1 MKTVDYSEFHRER
14 RQVEIEMNKGF
25 DGVDRIWFIDTS
37 DDGLISMGLN
47 IAGTGTMNIIE
58 AEIFAK
64 AVSNAVELAKNFKYN
79 GYKKTY

>member
-14 RQVEIEMNKGF
+14 RQVEIEMNKVF
-25 DGVDRIWFIDTS
+25 DGIDIIWFIDTS
-37 DDGLISMGLN
+37 DDEFLNMGLN
-47 IAGTGTMNIIE
+47 IAGTGTMNVIK

-79 GYKKTY
+79 GYKKIY